1 MSKDHFKITL
11 LATSILNCFDC
22 LLTLYWVD
30 VGKAYEVNPIMKHLV
45 HNSLLFCLVKII
57 LTSAGLS
64 ILWKHIDNK
73 TAQAGTVVAALLYIG
88 IAGYHVW
95 HMI

>member
-1 MSKDHFKITL
+1 MNSSTFKITL

-30 VGKAYEVNPIMKHLV
+30 VGKAYEVNPIMKGLV
-45 HNSLLFCLVKII
+45 HNPLLFCLVKII
-57 LTSAGLS
+57 LVSAGLI
-64 ILWKHIDNK
+64 ILWRHIENK
-73 TAQAGTVVAALLYIG
+73 TAQAGTVVAALSYIG

-95 HMI
+95 HII